1 MGLDKC
7 ADVKVGNAMRRG
19 ISGGEMKRLTTGDFN
34 IYNNISVLLYYLNY
48 NTMPSHIIL

>member
-34 IYNNISVLLYYLNY
+34 IYKNISVL
-48 NTMPSHIIL
+48 